1 MRKSANS
8 EFLNHLDIYEV
19 DKEDAIS
26 YCYRLKARPQNQINP
41 KEGLEI
47 FEDVATGLYL
57 WGIETTNIMGQEARR
72 YFIFEFLDEELL
84 GPHRTVKK
92 ITLTEKQF
100 EEFVKRCLG
109 EYKNNEEKEN
119 DD

>member
-1 MRKSANS
+1 MCKQANS

-26 YCYRLKARPQNQINP
+26 YCYRLKARPQIKKTP
-41 KEGLEI
+41 REGLEVYMDI
-47 FEDVATGLYL
+47 ETGLYL
-57 WGIETTNIMGQEARR
+57 WGIETTKVMAQEARR

-84 GPHRTVKK
+84 GPHRTVKRVT
-92 ITLTEKQF
+92 ISNEQF
-100 EEFVKRCLG
+100 EEFIKRCMG
-109 EYKNNEEKEN
+109 EYKSEENEV